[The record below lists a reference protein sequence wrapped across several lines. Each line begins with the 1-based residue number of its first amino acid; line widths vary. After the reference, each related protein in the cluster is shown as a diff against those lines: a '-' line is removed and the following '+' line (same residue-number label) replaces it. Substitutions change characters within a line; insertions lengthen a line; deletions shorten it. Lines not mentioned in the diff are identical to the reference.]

1 MYSNL
6 ESRSEMKSL
15 SRNVCQTSSGTAD
28 FRPVYL
34 RLIDQRCALI
44 RLIKSSSFSSFA
56 DRIGTF
62 CSSWETQRKPSG
74 SLPCFTSNSCFSE
87 LLNSKLLFLLSQ

>member
-15 SRNVCQTSSGTAD
+15 PRNVCQTSSGTAD

-34 RLIDQRCALI
+34 RLIDKRCGLI
-44 RLIKSSSFSSFA
+44 RLIKSSSFHLLLIVSERFVPAGRHSENRRVVCLVLRPIRALPSS
-56 DRIGTF
+56 
-62 CSSWETQRKPSG
+62 
-74 SLPCFTSNSCFSE
+74 
-87 LLNSKLLFLLSQ
+87 

>member
-34 RLIDQRCALI
+34 RLIDQRYGLI
-44 RLIKSSSFSSFA
+44 RLIKSSSFHLLLIVSERFVPAGRHSENRRVVCLVLRPIRALPSSCTASYYFY
-56 DRIGTF
+56 
-62 CSSWETQRKPSG
+62 
-74 SLPCFTSNSCFSE
+74 
-87 LLNSKLLFLLSQ
+87 